1 VTAKLIPIP
10 HTVLSEQESAIISDT
25 ARRDW
30 APVVDALST
39 GKSLFLRNEDIRE
52 NDIKYLQML
61 FGRNRDEW
69 GLRFH
74 SRKALRKGEHG
85 RILWAENLRQTNGSK

>member
-1 VTAKLIPIP
+1 VTTKLLPIP
-10 HTVLSEQESAIISDT
+10 HTVLSEQESAVVADT

-30 APVVDALST
+30 APVVEAMSQ
-39 GKSLFLRNEDIRE
+39 GKSLFLKSEDIRE

-61 FGRNRDEW
+61 FAKNRDEW

-74 SRKALRKGEHG
+74 SRKAIRKGDHG
-85 RILWAENLRQTNGSK
+85 RILWAENLRQGA